1 MKQPRL
7 SLLEDATYS
16 SWSINTLKR
25 LARAFDLALSVK
37 FEAFSDVIL
46 DFEGLSRE
54 ALQRPSFCND
64 ALFQSSKVR
73 TFRRLKRERRG
84 GVTDAERA
92 ALGQTHLFSGQ
103 VVQWP
108 AKDPATQTR
117 FSGAANGFM
126 DDQKTS
132 VFLAQGD
139 EKKHAVSISV
149 AG

>member
-1 MKQPRL
+1 
-7 SLLEDATYS
+7 
-16 SWSINTLKR
+16 
-25 LARAFDLALSVK
+25 VK

-73 TFRRLKRERRG
+73 TFRRRLKRERR

-92 ALGQTHLFSGQ
+92 ALGQRHLFAGQ
-103 VVQWP
+103 IAQMP
-108 AKDPATQTR
+108 AKDDPAAQYSS
-117 FSGAANGFM
+117 FSNAPKGSI
-126 DDQKTS
+126 DEQKTA
-132 VFLAQGD
+132 VFSAQEG
-139 EKKHAVSISV
+139 ERSHAVSIGV